1 MFKVQLVH
9 NIFSLLFKY
18 KCLPYPNKDTTR
30 RRKESNK
37 HTGCHL
43 LLRGALLGS
52 QPLPRTPLP
61 SSTGCSAQWQC
72 CQTWEVT
79 DFRGHSTTAQRS
91 PVLPFPSSWGGLH
104 QLSFLGTCQGCP
116 EVLPAARHVVNSA
129 CCQQLPAARRWQAR
143 KGAFAEIRDT
153 LAKPGGG
160 SHQVTVLSQ
169 RRLLAN
175 AKSLHKK
182 GQKSLSGKAG
192 MNLL

>member
-1 MFKVQLVH
+1 MFITYSHYCL
-9 NIFSLLFKY
+9 NISVFPTQIKIQHPGGRRATSTSAATCYYVGHCWDLSPSLAQF
-18 KCLPYPNKDTTR
+18 C
-30 RRKESNK
+30 
-37 HTGCHL
+37 
-43 LLRGALLGS
+43 
-52 QPLPRTPLP
+52 
-61 SSTGCSAQWQC
+61 TGCSALWQR
-72 CQTWEVT
+72 CQTCEVT
-79 DFRGHSTTAQRS
+79 DFRGHGTTAQRS
-91 PVLPFPSSWGGLH
+91 PVLPFPSSRGGLH
-104 QLSFLGTCQGCP
+104 QLPFLGTCQGCP

-143 KGAFAEIRDT
+143 QGAFAEVRDT